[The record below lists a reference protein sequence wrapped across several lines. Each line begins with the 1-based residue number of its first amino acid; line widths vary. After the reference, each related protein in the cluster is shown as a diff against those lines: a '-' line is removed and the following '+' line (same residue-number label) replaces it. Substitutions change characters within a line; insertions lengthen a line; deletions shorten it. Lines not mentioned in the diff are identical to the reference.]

1 MNARAA
7 NANASTNEE
16 RWGAYPLVVA
26 GAVAAMLFAVLL
38 DMPEW
43 GGFALGAVMTLG
55 ALARL
60 AGGGRLAVRR
70 KATDVLTLAG
80 LGIALMVGGLILEY
94 PALMP
99 MR

>member
-7 NANASTNEE
+7 EVNEE
-16 RWGAYPLVVA
+16 RWGAYPLVLG
-26 GAVAAMLFAVLL
+26 GALAALVLAL
-38 DMPEW
+38 VLGLPYW
-43 GGFALGAVMTLG
+43 GGIAMGAVMTLG

-70 KATDVLTLAG
+70 KATDVVTLGG
-80 LGIALMVGGLILEY
+80 LGVVLMVAGIILEFKD
-94 PALMP
+94 LMP

>member
-1 MNARAA
+1 MNARAV
-7 NANASTNEE
+7 NANGE
-16 RWGAYPLVVA
+16 RWGAYPLVAV
-26 GAVAAMLFAVLL
+26 GAVGAMVFAVLL

-60 AGGGRLAVRR
+60 VGGGRLAVRR
-70 KATDVLTLAG
+70 KATDALTLAG
-80 LGIALMVGGLILEY
+80 LGIALMVGGLILEF

>member
-1 MNARAA
+1 MNARAV
-7 NANASTNEE
+7 NASEE
-16 RWGAYPLVVA
+16 RWGPYPLVVA
-26 GAVAAMLFAVLL
+26 GAAAAMVFAVLL

-70 KATDVLTLAG
+70 KTTDALTLAV
-80 LGIALMVGGLILEY
+80 LGIALMAGGLILEF